1 MCSNDNMDIHNYNGS
16 SSVGLVGHNQHNCSV
31 GQMGSNMVPFDL

>member
-16 SSVGLVGHNQHNCSV
+16 SYVGLVGDNQDNCSAR
-31 GQMGSNMVPFDL
+31 QMDFDL